1 MGHIE
6 IIAGVGAGKTTLG
19 HALAQQGFAFSPEEF
34 EKNPFLTPFHKDPWS
49 CAFEFGM
56 TMLALHFNQLNMQP
70 QPTIPSIFDFS
81 LVTNEAYARSYADFK
96 LMKPALA
103 QSYIEAARTARNESV
118 KPALRIMLEL
128 PSGVQMERIRK
139 RGRELEKEDRTS
151 QPFIE
156 TLNRHIAAITSELND
171 NLPLLRLDAVHYD
184 WVNNPAD
191 SQKIASMIRAAA
203 GL

>member
-1 MGHIE
+1 MKRGHIE

-34 EKNPFLTPFHKDPWS
+34 EKNPFLIPFHKDPWS

-56 TMLALHFNQLNMQP
+56 TMLALHYNQLNMPETGTP
-70 QPTIPSIFDFS
+70 QTVFDFS
-81 LVTNEAYARSYADFK
+81 LMTNEAYARSYADFK

-103 QSYIEAARTARNESV
+103 QSYIDAARTARHESR

-128 PSGVQMERIRK
+128 PPAIQMERIRQ
-139 RGRELEKEDRTS
+139 RGRDLEKEDRTS

-156 TLNRHIAAITSELND
+156 TLNRHIGTIVGEQND
-171 NLPLLRLDAVHYD
+171 DVPLLRLDAVAHD
-184 WVNNPAD
+184 WVSTPSD
-191 SQKIASMIRAAA
+191 SRKIASLIRTYC
-203 GL
+203 

>member
-1 MGHIE
+1 MKMGHIE

-34 EKNPFLTPFHKDPWS
+34 EKNPFLIPFHKDPWS

-56 TMLALHFNQLNMQP
+56 TMLALHYNQLNMPETGTP
-70 QPTIPSIFDFS
+70 QTVFDFS
-81 LVTNEAYARSYADFK
+81 LMTNEAYARSYADFK

-103 QSYIEAARTARNESV
+103 QSYIDAARTARHESR

-128 PSGVQMERIRK
+128 PPAIQMERIRQ
-139 RGRELEKEDRTS
+139 RGRDLEKEDRTS

-156 TLNRHIAAITSELND
+156 TLNRHIGTIVGEQND
-171 NLPLLRLDAVHYD
+171 DVPLLRLDAVAHD
-184 WVNNPAD
+184 WVSTPSD
-191 SQKIASMIRAAA
+191 SRKIASLIRTYC
-203 GL
+203 

>member
-34 EKNPFLTPFHKDPWS
+34 EKNPFLIPFHKDPWS

-56 TMLALHFNQLNMQP
+56 TMLALHYNQLNMPETGTP
-70 QPTIPSIFDFS
+70 QTVFDFS
-81 LVTNEAYARSYADFK
+81 LMTNEAYARSYADFK
-96 LMKPALA
+96 LMKPGLA
-103 QSYIEAARTARNESV
+103 QSYIDAARTARHESR

-128 PSGVQMERIRK
+128 PPAIQMERIRQ
-139 RGRELEKEDRTS
+139 RGRDLEKEDRTS

-156 TLNRHIAAITSELND
+156 TLNRHIGTIVGEQND
-171 NLPLLRLDAVHYD
+171 DVPLLRLDAVAHD
-184 WVNNPAD
+184 WVSTPSD
-191 SQKIASMIRAAA
+191 SRKIASLIRTYC
-203 GL
+203 

>member
-19 HALAQQGFAFSPEEF
+19 QALAQQGFAFSPEEF
-34 EKNPFLTPFHKDPWS
+34 EKNPFLAPFHKDPWS

-56 TMLALHFNQLNMQP
+56 TMLALHYNQLNMP
-70 QPTIPSIFDFS
+70 EAGTPRTVFDFS
-81 LVTNEAYARSYADFK
+81 LMTNEAYARSYADFK
-96 LMKPALA
+96 LMKPGLA
-103 QSYIEAARTARNESV
+103 QSYINAARAARHESR

-128 PSGVQMERIRK
+128 PAAVQMARIRQ

-156 TLNRHIAAITSELND
+156 TLNRHIGAIIDQQND
-171 NLPLLRLDAVHYD
+171 NVPLLRLDAVAHD
-184 WVNNPAD
+184 WVNHPATAG
-191 SQKIASMIRAAA
+191 KIADLIRTYR
-203 GL
+203 

>member
-19 HALAQQGFAFSPEEF
+19 QALARRGLAFSPEEF
-34 EKNPFLTPFHKDPWS
+34 EKNPFLVPFHKDPWS

-56 TMLALHFNQLNMQP
+56 TMLALHYNQLNMQETP
-70 QPTIPSIFDFS
+70 AAQTIFDFS
-81 LVTNEAYARSYADFK
+81 LITNEAYARSYADFK

-103 QSYIEAARTARNESV
+103 QSYIDAAHTARHESR
-118 KPALRIMLEL
+118 KPALRILLEL
-128 PSGVQMERIRK
+128 PSSVQMERIRQ

-156 TLNRHIAAITSELND
+156 TLNRHIAAVVSELND
-171 NLPLLRLDAVHYD
+171 GVPLLRLDAVAHD
-184 WVNNPAD
+184 WVSNPAD
-191 SQKIASMIRAAA
+191 EKTIADQIRRYHIE
-203 GL
+203 